1 MKWTW
6 KDYFTFD
13 QVLVV
18 RKSYLDCIFVEL
30 KEGCQG
36 CSGNALVTVAVPLCL
51 NCTICDSLSSSNPR
65 VINHLT
71 VNKTNKL
78 VITYRVQNVCFF
90 FLISNH
96 YLGLIYL
103 SGMHAESESTCRE
116 CYHFTLLVPSIQPRA
131 SLLRLNKVPL
141 VFPDFNMRV
150 KHGSFSRVS
159 LYWPRYNL
167 FFKPIHFQLPLF
179 RLRCWNYFLSYG
191 NEINLIYACDS
202 RSKPSHKFLRIS
214 LPRVFRFLSRGS

>member
-1 MKWTW
+1 MTYWRGDREKKRVVTPVFYVMKWTW

-51 NCTICDSLSSSNPR
+51 NRTICDSLSSSNPR

-78 VITYRVQNVCFF
+78 VITYRV
-90 FLISNH
+90 
-96 YLGLIYL
+96 
-103 SGMHAESESTCRE
+103 
-116 CYHFTLLVPSIQPRA
+116 
-131 SLLRLNKVPL
+131 
-141 VFPDFNMRV
+141 
-150 KHGSFSRVS
+150 
-159 LYWPRYNL
+159 
-167 FFKPIHFQLPLF
+167 
-179 RLRCWNYFLSYG
+179 
-191 NEINLIYACDS
+191 
-202 RSKPSHKFLRIS
+202 
-214 LPRVFRFLSRGS
+214 